1 MTADDLATRLFTL
14 WDDLPPSDDAAR
26 RAFLGLYEDPVR
38 VNGTELPVD
47 ELVRRARMMGTALR
61 QRSTEVLSVVS
72 APDQVAVAFR
82 IHGVLS
88 GPLDTPLGPV
98 TGDGE
103 SVTMQVIDVLT
114 LRDGRISEIWMVA
127 DQLGLLTRLG
137 VVELSPASPR

>member
-1 MTADDLATRLFTL
+1 MTSDDLVTRLFTL

-26 RAFLGLYEDPVR
+26 SAFLGLYEDPVR
-38 VNGTELPVD
+38 INGTELPVD
-47 ELVRRARMMGTALR
+47 DLVRRARMTAAALG

-72 APDQVAVAFR
+72 MPDKVAVAFR
-82 IHGVLS
+82 IKGLLT

-103 SVTMQVIDVLT
+103 PVTMQVIDVLT
-114 LRDGRISEIWMVA
+114 LRGGRISEIWMVA

-137 VVELSPASPR
+137 VVTLTRPA